1 MARAAYLRI
10 VDASGNKIPARAYS
24 GHYDGASYG
33 RRLNTWG
40 TSSAGINNTLWSNL
54 NTLRAR
60 SRQLVRNDPLAAGG
74 MDTLAANLVGQGIT
88 PRWRHQDPKIKAA
101 IQELWTDWVDEADA
115 DGVCDFQGRQTLLVR
130 GIIEWGHMVLNSGN
144 VLLIPEEI

>member
-40 TSSAGINNTLWSNL
+40 KSSAGINTTLWSNL

-74 MDTLAANLVGQGIT
+74 MDTLAANLLGQGIT
-88 PRWRHQDPKIKAA
+88 PRWRHQD
-101 IQELWTDWVDEADA
+101 LWNDWVDEQRRTASA
-115 DGVCDFQGRQTLLVR
+115 ISR
-130 GIIEWGHMVLNSGN
+130 GSKPFWPGALSSRVTWR
-144 VLLIPEEI
+144 

>member
-24 GHYDGASYG
+24 AHYDGAPYG
-33 RRLNTWG
+33 RRLTWG
-40 TSSAGINNTLWSNL
+40 TSSAGINTTLWSSL

-88 PRWRHQDPKIKAA
+88 PRCCLKDPQIKAA
-101 IQELWTDWVDEADA
+101 IQDLWNDWVEEADA
-115 DGVCDFQGRQTLLVR
+115 DGVYDFQGLQTLLVR
-130 GIIEWGHMVLNSGN
+130 GIIE
-144 VLLIPEEI
+144 